1 MVKSGTIRLASGLF
15 TLNSSDR
22 VSLID
27 MLGLKYVDKAN
38 IFFTML
44 INLLHNFLQG
54 GQAVRFQPEK
64 PQKCEGHLTDEVHHP
79 AAQTDCSLGD
89 FPVLNN

>member
-1 MVKSGTIRLASGLF
+1 
-15 TLNSSDR
+15 
-22 VSLID
+22 
-27 MLGLKYVDKAN
+27 
-38 IFFTML
+38 ML

-64 PQKCEGHLTDEVHHP
+64 LQKCEGHLTDEVHHP